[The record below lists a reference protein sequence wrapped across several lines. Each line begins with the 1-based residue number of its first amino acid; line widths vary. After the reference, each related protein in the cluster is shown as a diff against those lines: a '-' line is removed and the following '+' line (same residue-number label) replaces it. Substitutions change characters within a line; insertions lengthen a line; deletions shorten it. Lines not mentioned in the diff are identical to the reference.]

1 MMSCSTLTYAA
12 SGHEAVIRRSKA
24 HNKRTALGLAAR
36 RRARDQLQTTCT
48 SAHLA
53 LASIFGA
60 EGICTN
66 LSLLIHLTIA
76 DVATNLGG
84 GGPGLSVN
92 EMNPAH
98 FA

>member
-1 MMSCSTLTYAA
+1 MMNCSTLTYAA
-12 SGHEAVIRRSKA
+12 SGHEAMIGRSKA

-60 EGICTN
+60 EGICT
-66 LSLLIHLTIA
+66 SLLIHLTIA

-84 GGPGLSVN
+84 GGPGLSVTR
-92 EMNPAH
+92 
-98 FA
+98 